1 MQLSTSIK
9 TLAFSIIGTLVLG
22 ISLCTHA
29 ATFPNRYVTNADGTA
44 LEIIVGT
51 NSVDFGTNDNRSV
64 LIDDAVRIPGFPV
77 MVLRPVVTNISM
89 VLDLM
94 PSGDGMFTNSG
105 TPFLTAIDLVNRNL
119 SIVADN
125 TNFYV
130 ARFALKTNVVIIG
143 GSAGGTNDAP
153 MVIFQAGTNTAR
165 PFSWVFQGR
174 GGSSLTTNMYEAA
187 DGSLNVVG
195 TTAGTT
201 AATGWVGEFLAVT
214 NGFATGTNLTST
226 LDTNALKLTLTAGDW
241 SVVGTATFASSSAS
255 AKATQLKAS
264 IGTVNNTVNS
274 DGTQVYNWPNV
285 TNNAFTASV
294 TIAAPVRVTV
304 NTSTTV
310 FLNANATFSSGPLVV
325 YGVMEATRIR

>member
-1 MQLSTSIK
+1 M
-9 TLAFSIIGTLVLG
+9 ALG

-51 NSVDFGTNDNRSV
+51 NSVDFGTNDNRSI
-64 LIDDAVRIPGFPV
+64 LFDDSARITNFPV

-153 MVIFQAGTNTAR
+153 MVIFQAGTNTDR

-255 AKATQLKAS
+255 AKATQLRAS

-304 NTSTTV
+304 NTPTTV
-310 FLNANATFSSGPLVV
+310 FLNANAIFSSGPLVV